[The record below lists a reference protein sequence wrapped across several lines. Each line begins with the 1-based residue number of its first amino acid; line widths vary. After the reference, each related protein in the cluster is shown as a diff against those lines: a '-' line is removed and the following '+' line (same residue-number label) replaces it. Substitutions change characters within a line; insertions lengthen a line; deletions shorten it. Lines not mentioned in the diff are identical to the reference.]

1 MRRTSLYQRLRQ
13 TPVSFIPSEQHL
25 RTEDAVTADVC
36 HPSQENHFLSVSSDL
51 HAVVRRRRR
60 RNEEQRLFL
69 ESSFFKE
76 LRSGRRL
83 RRSTDGGEQTRQ
95 SVKERPLKH
104 AANRPSAGSGDSGE
118 GDCGMFSVSCC
129 VVDIEAGRRTSN
141 IEHRPRHRVP
151 PWVFFFRFCSLTTVW
166 NVMSP
171 INLQKQPL
179 MISDP
184 CGN

>member
-60 RNEEQRLFL
+60 NEEQRLFL

-104 AANRPSAGSGDSGE
+104 AANRPSPGSGDSGE

-129 VVDIEAGRRTSN
+129 VVDIKAGRRTSN
-141 IEHRPRHRVP
+141 IDRVIVSLP
-151 PWVFFFRFCSLTTVW
+151 GFFFFRFCSLTTVW